1 MAAHGLHQEIKD
13 WSSKDNEIIAAA
25 KRMALLMARLSQL
38 VRGEGSKK
46 DLIGCAKAIEEA
58 SKHIANLAKEQ
69 AKLCTDKRMRTVS
82 GSIWKAH
89 DLHFHTIVTHLSSH
103 LSINRPSYKFA
114 REYQRWAPSCRF
126 FVQ

>member
-1 MAAHGLHQEIKD
+1 MISDTDCLCLQMAAHGLHQEVKD

-82 GSIWKAH
+82 E
-89 DLHFHTIVTHLSSH
+89 FTHSL
-103 LSINRPSYKFA
+103 I
-114 REYQRWAPSCRF
+114 
-126 FVQ
+126 